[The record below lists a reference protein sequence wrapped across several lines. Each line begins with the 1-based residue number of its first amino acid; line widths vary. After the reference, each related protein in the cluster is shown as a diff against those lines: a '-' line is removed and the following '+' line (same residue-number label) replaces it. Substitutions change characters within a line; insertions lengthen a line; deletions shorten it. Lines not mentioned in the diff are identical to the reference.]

1 MAGVAPCCVTAGVAD
16 GWSSRSGGVVG
27 GSGGRKR
34 QRRRRRRRRLS
45 VCAASRGEGRKPA
58 GQD

>member
-16 GWSSRSGGVVG
+16 GWSSRSGGGAG
-27 GSGGRKR
+27 GSGGRKG
-34 QRRRRRRRRLS
+34 QRRRRRLS